1 LLSQDVREKGDNMTL
16 GKVSSLKYFPAIAG
30 ALLMFSM
37 PALAGP
43 PLICHAI
50 DIGSEQSLPW
60 TSTGWNLGGQENYDV
75 SHLVTDTLALL
86 TPSTPVLLR
95 METLRRATL
104 YAQQR
109 TPAAKE
115 LLFRLEAR
123 TRENPKDALAAFD
136 FGYLV
141 ECYRQASWLRQHTD
155 WLKATA
161 DPAGPNLAMKIDGY
175 AWVLKAIALRG
186 SDPQMEVAAAL
197 MTTEGARSEHDRH
210 LQNAMAGAK
219 VDAMLARN
227 LSSRFPKNAA

>member
-1 LLSQDVREKGDNMTL
+1 MKLR
-16 GKVSSLKYFPAIAG
+16 KVSPLKYFAAIAV
-30 ALLMFSM
+30 ALLMFAV

-60 TSTGWNLGGQENYDV
+60 TSTGWNLTGQENYDV
-75 SHLVTDTLALL
+75 SHVVTDTLALL
-86 TPSTPVLLR
+86 IPSTPVLVR

-104 YAQQR
+104 YAQRR
-109 TPAAKE
+109 TPMTKE

-141 ECYRQASWLRQHTD
+141 ECYSQVSWLRQHTD
-155 WLKATA
+155 WLKASGDA
-161 DPAGPNLAMKIDGY
+161 AGPNLAMKIDGY

-186 SDPQMEVAAAL
+186 SDPQMEFAAAL
-197 MTTEGARSEHDRH
+197 MTTEGAQRERDRH
-210 LQNAMAGAK
+210 LQNALAGAK
-219 VDAMLARN
+219 ADAMLARN

>member
-1 LLSQDVREKGDNMTL
+1 MKLRKI
-16 GKVSSLKYFPAIAG
+16 SSVKHFAALAA
-30 ALLMFSM
+30 ALLFL
-37 PALAGP
+37 AATVLAGP

-50 DIGSEQSLPW
+50 DIGSAQSLPW
-60 TSTGWNLGGQENYDV
+60 TSAGWNLSGHENYDLN
-75 SHLVTDTLALL
+75 HLVPDTLALL
-86 TPSTPVLLR
+86 VPSTPVLVR

-109 TPAAKE
+109 AAIANE

-155 WLKATA
+155 WLKASGDGVGA
-161 DPAGPNLAMKIDGY
+161 NLAMKIDGY
-175 AWVLKAIALRG
+175 EWVRKAIALRG
-186 SDPQMEVAAAL
+186 SDPQMEFAAAL
-197 MTTEGARSEHDRH
+197 MTTEGARGEHDRH

-219 VDAMLARN
+219 ADAMLARN
-227 LSSRFPKNAA
+227 LATRFPKNAA

>member
-1 LLSQDVREKGDNMTL
+1 MTL
-16 GKVSSLKYFPAIAG
+16 RKISSLKYFAAIAG
-30 ALLMFSM
+30 ALLMFSA

-50 DIGSEQSLPW
+50 DIGSGQSLPW
-60 TSTGWNLGGQENYDV
+60 TSIGWNLTGQENYDV

-86 TPSTPVLLR
+86 TPGTPVLLR

-104 YAQQR
+104 YGQQR
-109 TPAAKE
+109 TPVAKE

-155 WLKATA
+155 WLKASA
-161 DPAGPNLAMKIDGY
+161 DSVGQNLSMKIDGY
-175 AWVLKAIALRG
+175 AWVLKAITLRG
-186 SDPQMEVAAAL
+186 SDPQMEFAAAL

-210 LQNAMAGAK
+210 LQNALAGAK
-219 VDAMLARN
+219 ADAMLARN

>member
-1 LLSQDVREKGDNMTL
+1 MKLRKLF
-16 GKVSSLKYFPAIAG
+16 SLKYFAALTVASLFLAGTAI
-30 ALLMFSM
+30 
-37 PALAGP
+37 AGP

-50 DIGSEQSLPW
+50 DIGTANSLPW
-60 TSTGWNLGGQENYDV
+60 TSSGWNLSGQETYDV
-75 SHLVTDTLALL
+75 SRLVPDTLALL
-86 TPSTPVLLR
+86 VPSTPVLAR

-109 TPAAKE
+109 TAVAKE

-155 WLKATA
+155 WLKASGDTTSA
-161 DPAGPNLAMKIDGY
+161 NLVMKIDGY
-175 AWVLKAIALRG
+175 ESVRKAIALRG
-186 SDPQMEVAAAL
+186 SDPQMEFAAAL

-219 VDAMLARN
+219 ADALLARN
-227 LSSRFPKNAA
+227 LASRFPKSAA

>member
-1 LLSQDVREKGDNMTL
+1 MTL
-16 GKVSSLKYFPAIAG
+16 RKISSLKYFAAIAG
-30 ALLMFSM
+30 ALLMFSA

-75 SHLVTDTLALL
+75 SHLVADTLALL

-104 YAQQR
+104 YGQQR
-109 TPAAKE
+109 TPVAKE

-155 WLKATA
+155 WLKASA
-161 DPAGPNLAMKIDGY
+161 DSVGQNLAMKIDGY
-175 AWVLKAIALRG
+175 AWVLKAITLRG
-186 SDPQMEVAAAL
+186 TDPQMEFAAAL

-210 LQNAMAGAK
+210 LQNALAGAK
-219 VDAMLARN
+219 ADAMLARN